1 MIYAVIDT
9 NVFVSAFITN
19 NKKAA
24 TSLVFQHLL
33 AGEIT
38 PLYNEE
44 ILAEYKEVL
53 SRKKFHLAEET
64 IEDFLGTIKERGIHE
79 DRTPFAEVMPDED
92 DRVFLEISLSREDS
106 FLVTGNLKH
115 YPKLPEV
122 VTPAEF
128 ISRFFGSLMHS

>member
-19 NKKAA
+19 NKKSA

-33 AGEIT
+33 AGEIV

-53 SRKKFHLAEET
+53 SRKKFHLSDET
-64 IEDFLGTIKERGIHE
+64 VEDFLGTIKECGIHE
-79 DRTPFAEVMPDED
+79 EKTPFAGPMPDED
-92 DRVFLEISLSREDS
+92 DRVFLEISLTREDS

-122 VTPAEF
+122 LTPAEF
-128 ISRFFGSLMHS
+128 IARFFGA

>member
-19 NKKAA
+19 NKRAA

-33 AGEIT
+33 AGKII
-38 PLYNEE
+38 PLYNDE
-44 ILAEYKEVL
+44 ILAEYREVL
-53 SRKKFHLAEET
+53 SRKKFHLSDEIVE
-64 IEDFLGTIKERGIHE
+64 IFLGTIEECGIHE
-79 DRTPFAEVMPDED
+79 NRTPFDETMPDED

-122 VTPAEF
+122 LTPAEF
-128 ISRFFGSLMHS
+128 IARFFQD

>member
-24 TSLVFQHLL
+24 TALVFQHLL

-53 SRKKFHLAEET
+53 SRKKFHLSEET
-64 IEDFLGTIKERGIHE
+64 IKDFLDIIKENGIHA
-79 DRTPFAEVMPDED
+79 DRTPFAEAMPDED
-92 DRVFLEISLSREDS
+92 DRVFLEISLSQENS

-115 YPKLPEV
+115 YPRLPEV

-128 ISRFFGSLMHS
+128 IARFWGV

>member
-38 PLYNEE
+38 PLYNDE
-44 ILAEYKEVL
+44 ILAEYEDVL
-53 SRKKFHLAEET
+53 SRKKFHLSEKTVEV
-64 IEDFLGTIKERGIHE
+64 FLSTIKEHGIHE
-79 DRTPFAEVMPDED
+79 NRTPFAEAMPDED
-92 DRVFLEISLSREDS
+92 DRVFLEITLSREDS

-128 ISRFFGSLMHS
+128 ISRFFGD

>member
-19 NKKAA
+19 NKRAA

-33 AGEIT
+33 ADKIK
-38 PLYNEE
+38 PLYNDE

-53 SRKKFHLAEET
+53 SRKKFHLSDET
-64 IEDFLGTIKERGIHE
+64 VEDFLSMIKERGIHE
-79 DRTPFAEVMPDED
+79 NRTPFNEAMPDED

-122 VTPAEF
+122 LTPAEF
-128 ISRFFGSLMHS
+128 IARFFPENP

>member
-53 SRKKFHLAEET
+53 SRKKFHLSNDT
-64 IEDFLGTIKERGIHE
+64 VEDFLETIKECGIHE
-79 DRTPFAEVMPDED
+79 DRTPFDEAMPDED

-115 YPKLPEV
+115 YPNLPEV

-128 ISRFFGSLMHS
+128 IARFFGYNH

>member
-19 NKKAA
+19 NREAA
-24 TSLVFQHLL
+24 TSLVFQRLL

-44 ILAEYKEVL
+44 ILAEYEEVL
-53 SRKKFHLAEET
+53 SRKKFHLSDET
-64 IEDFLGTIKERGIHE
+64 IGDFLYMIKERGIHE
-79 DRTPFAEVMPDED
+79 NRTPFLETMPDED

-115 YPKLPEV
+115 YPKLPEI

-128 ISRFFGSLMHS
+128 IACFFCV

>member
-9 NVFVSAFITN
+9 NVFASAFITN

-38 PLYNEE
+38 PLYNDE

-53 SRKKFHLAEET
+53 SRKKFHLSEET
-64 IEDFLGTIKERGIHE
+64 IEDFLGTIKEHGIHE
-79 DRTPFAEVMPDED
+79 DRIPFAEALPDED
-92 DRVFLEISLSREDS
+92 DRVFLEISFSREDS

-128 ISRFFGSLMHS
+128 VSRFFGV

>member
-19 NKKAA
+19 NKNAA
-24 TSLVFQHLL
+24 TALVFQHLL
-33 AGEIT
+33 AGDIT
-38 PLYNEE
+38 PMYNEE
-44 ILAEYKEVL
+44 ILSEYEEVL
-53 SRKKFHLAEET
+53 SRKKFHLPEE
-64 IEDFLGTIKERGIHE
+64 IIKDFIGTIKECGIHE
-79 DRTPFAEVMPDED
+79 ERTHFDEVLPDED

-128 ISRFFGSLMHS
+128 IARFFQD

>member
-19 NKKAA
+19 NKEAA
-24 TSLVFQHLL
+24 TSLVLQRLL

-44 ILAEYKEVL
+44 ILAEYEDVL
-53 SRKKFHLAEET
+53 SRKKFHLSDET
-64 IEDFLGTIKERGIHE
+64 IEDFLCMIKECGIHE
-79 DRTPFAEVMPDED
+79 DRTPFSEDMPDED

-128 ISRFFGSLMHS
+128 ISRFFGS

>member
-19 NKKAA
+19 NRQAA
-24 TSLVFQHLL
+24 TTLVFQHLL
-33 AGEIT
+33 AGDIT
-38 PLYNEE
+38 PLYNDE

-53 SRKKFHLAEET
+53 SRKKFHLSDET
-64 IEDFLGTIKERGIHE
+64 IDDFIGTIKECGIHE
-79 DRTPFAEVMPDED
+79 DKTPFDEAMPDED

-115 YPKLPEV
+115 YPKLPKV
-122 VTPAEF
+122 VTPAELIDQYF
-128 ISRFFGSLMHS
+128 SV

>member
-19 NKKAA
+19 NKKTA

-53 SRKKFHLAEET
+53 SRKKFHLSEET
-64 IEDFLGTIKERGIHE
+64 IEDFLDTIKEHGIHE
-79 DRTPFAEVMPDED
+79 DKTPFAEALPDED
-92 DRVFLEISLSREDS
+92 DRVFLEISLSRENS

-115 YPKLPEV
+115 YPILPEV

-128 ISRFFGSLMHS
+128 IARFFGV